1 MGVKFVACEN
11 TIRERKIDKATILPQ
26 SGFVPSGV
34 SEVILKQEDG
44 WAYLKY

>member
-1 MGVKFVACEN
+1 
-11 TIRERKIDKATILPQ
+11 LPQ

-34 SEVILKQEDG
+34 SEVIIKQEEG